1 MILATTAT
9 GEELPRP
16 VECPPA
22 KQKEVSDMNLEFQKQ
37 GALAQVMAM
46 QCDAQ
51 GEIVALTL
59 VRLRDG
65 QLMQWRP
72 AEGRAVLARKLS
84 TGE

>member
-1 MILATTAT
+1 
-9 GEELPRP
+9 
-16 VECPPA
+16 
-22 KQKEVSDMNLEFQKQ
+22 MNVEFQKQ

-51 GEIVALTL
+51 GEIAVLTL

-72 AEGRAVLARKLS
+72 AEGQAVLAKKLLS
-84 TGE
+84 GE